1 MAHTIVNTDGDRW
14 RFLRNTLLSTFSPAK
29 MRMVSVTWYKPLP
42 VVQLSTINFVQPSAL
57 ENLWK
62 KQTNLIYSKGEVIEK
77 NQNRLTICFGV
88 FRLSIPFICLE
99 CERLLSFILI
109 FKFVQSFCILWSEQR
124 WQNIYRL
131 ND

>member
-29 MRMVSVTWYKPLP
+29 MRMVSVT
-42 VVQLSTINFVQPSAL
+42 SSGITINYKLCPTLSSGKSL
-57 ENLWK
+57 K

-124 WQNIYRL
+124 WQNIYGIAI
-131 ND
+131 